1 MKIDKTTP
9 QPLDNHRLLLS
20 LAFAWSVL
28 CAAAP
33 CTQAQ
38 RMPQD
43 SWYLAKET
51 PADVEVFFNWPSA
64 ISVDL
69 AGNFYVADS
78 SNNSIVVFDATGK
91 LLRRWGN
98 TLNWQDTL
106 SNPRSVFVSPDGK
119 KVYVAHYSNANNK
132 YCVSVF
138 DPQGKRQLRIDSPT
152 SPADRQFGYNAH
164 VVADA
169 NGNIYVADR
178 DTARINVYDSSGTYL
193 RGWGGYSSSS
203 EDGKFYGIA
212 GMVLTSSGDLA
223 VLDNYWPHRIQIF
236 KTDGTFLRKISLA
249 DLNLDLGSVWSLATD
264 AAGNWYV
271 GSYRWS
277 SGTYIGAVTVVTNA
291 GQLIRNIS
299 APSADDPAN
308 FRSVYGLAIR
318 NDLIYVLDAN
328 EHRVF
333 VFKATDGLPLTTL
346 GSLSSLNTTRG
357 FGLAVDSS
365 GNKFISDTTANKIRK
380 LDAND
385 ALVRSFASKG
395 AGDEQFDGLGDLA
408 LSPDGQRLYAIDQNN
423 HRVQFFDKD
432 GQFLGKFGTQ
442 GAGNGQFKFPSGIA
456 VNADGRVYVSDRDN
470 HRVQFFDKDG
480 QFLGKFG
487 QEGSFDG
494 YFKSPRGLA
503 VAPGSKVIVADFDN
517 KRIQVF
523 DKDGQF
529 INKADFK
536 ALLDQG
542 QFSASTNNM
551 GPPSF
556 DDGSSSYNKPE
567 KIAAAADGT
576 IYVFG
581 RAYLRSYGN
590 KSLFSDGYA
599 LAAADEHLKGLK
611 SWFPKN
617 VVTREQQWALW
628 RESYDALGPVV
639 ATPQGDLVLANG
651 DGIIRTFRRTFRTV
665 LPDVANAIPL
675 PRVLSQQRRPGTT
688 FVDVEYT
695 VADAN
700 DAAVEVRA
708 LAFKNGGDSLA
719 DLIPITSLAEG
730 TSAKLGANI
739 ATGQT
744 HKFTWN
750 VGQDIS
756 SDFAELQIEM
766 LAKDGRQ
773 LLNLDYIEIPAS
785 GSDPPLKISRSP
797 STDKDLLSVW
807 YWLIAQRDAGFNFA
821 GGIVTQTGVASAS
834 DGLTAEYFSN
844 ANFTG
849 LIKQE
854 TGKVPF
860 VETTWDYS
868 NGNSVQKSN
877 LPAGTKSVRWSGYLV
892 LGSMEPGNYYLN
904 LGSGG
909 GLLTVW
915 VNGLKQ
921 IDGQQW
927 GSTISLGQ
935 IQSGSPIPLT
945 IEFVLDQNNNWPS
958 LTASLNKDYNYATQR
973 TLQVADYRTIPGL
986 LAGGVFTTKAGRD
999 YLFAKMGLRE
1009 ATAAEVKRAKEAGT
1023 PDNIIQWDPPL
1034 QVGPDERPAKINPYG
1049 FDTGA
1054 QGTWVVPVANN

>member
-1 MKIDKTTP
+1 MKIDTITP
-9 QPLDNHRLLLS
+9 QPLANHRLVLS

-28 CAAAP
+28 CVAAP

-43 SWYLAKET
+43 SWYLAKQM
-51 PADVEVFFNWPSA
+51 PADVEVFFNSPADMSA
-64 ISVDL
+64 DQ
-69 AGNFYVADS
+69 AGNFFVADY

-98 TLNWQDTL
+98 TGNWQDRL
-106 SNPRSVFVSPDGK
+106 NSPNSVLVSPDGK
-119 KVYVAHYSNANNK
+119 KVYVVHYSSVSSK

-138 DPQGKRQLRIDSPT
+138 DPEGRLQLRIDSPST
-152 SPADRQFGYNAH
+152 PADRQFGWESR
-164 VVADA
+164 VTADA
-169 NGNIYVADR
+169 NGNIYIGDPDYDR
-178 DTARINVYDSSGTYL
+178 VSVYDSAGNFL
-193 RGWGGYSSSS
+193 RSWGGYSSAN
-203 EDGKFYGIA
+203 EDGKFDHLTDIA
-212 GMVLTSSGDLA
+212 ITASGDVA
-223 VLDNYWPHRIQIF
+223 VLEGYGQQRIQIF
-236 KTDGTFLRKISLA
+236 KSDGTLLRKISLN
-249 DLNLDLGSVWSLATD
+249 DLNLNLGVAYSLTED
-264 AAGNWYV
+264 NSGNFYV
-271 GSYRWS
+271 GSRGWV
-277 SGTYIGAVTVVTNA
+277 SGMWVGSLTMLTAN
-291 GQLIRNIS
+291 GQLVRNIRS
-299 APSADDPAN
+299 PSIDDATY
-308 FRSVYGLAIR
+308 FRSPNGIVTRNNIVYVADRDGNR
-318 NDLIYVLDAN
+318 VL
-328 EHRVF
+328 VF
-333 VFKATDGLPLTTL
+333 DSASGVLERTF
-346 GSLSSLNTTRG
+346 GSQSNVNTTRS
-357 FGLAVDSS
+357 FGLALDSS
-365 GNKFISDTTANKIRK
+365 GNMVVADTTANRIRQ
-380 LDAND
+380 LNADG
-385 ALVRSFASKG
+385 ALVRSFG
-395 AGDEQFDGLGDLA
+395 GQGTGDGKFDGLGDLA
-408 LSPDGQRLYAIDQNN
+408 VSAAGRIYAVDQNN
-423 HRVQFFDKD
+423 HRIQYFDANSE
-432 GQFLGKFGTQ
+432 QFLGKFGTQ
-442 GAGNGQFKFPSGIA
+442 GSGNSQFKFPSGIA
-456 VNADGRVYVSDRDN
+456 VGADNRVYVADRDN
-470 HRVQFFDKDG
+470 HRIQYFDANGVYLG
-480 QFLGKFG
+480 QFG

-503 VAPGSKVIVADFDN
+503 VMRDGRVAVADYEN
-517 KRIQVF
+517 KRIQIF
-523 DKDGQF
+523 DKDGKF
-529 INKADFK
+529 LAKAGFK

-542 QFSASTNNM
+542 QSRVSTNMMYGVPTFSDWSDHNR
-551 GPPSF
+551 
-556 DDGSSSYNKPE
+556 PE
-567 KIAAAADGT
+567 KIAVAADGT
-576 IYVFG
+576 LYVFG
-581 RAYLRSYGN
+581 RAYLQSWTGSKTHYW
-590 KSLFSDGYA
+590 DGYA
-599 LAAADEHLKGLK
+599 VAVADEHLKGLK

-617 VVTREQQWALW
+617 VVTSEDQWSL
-628 RESYDALGPVV
+628 RRDSYDAVGPVV
-639 ATPQGDLVLANG
+639 ATPQGDLVFANG

-739 ATGQT
+739 PTGQT

-785 GSDPPLKISRSP
+785 GSDPLLKISRSP
-797 STDKDLLSVW
+797 LTDKDLLSVW
-807 YWLIAQRDAGFNFA
+807 YWMIAQRDTGFNFA
-821 GGIVTQTGVASAS
+821 NGLVTQAGVSSAS
-834 DGLTAEYFSN
+834 DGLRAEYFSN

-854 TGKVPF
+854 AGKVPF

-868 NGNSVQKSN
+868 NGNSVPKLN

-892 LGSMEPGNYYLN
+892 LGSAEPGNYYLN
-904 LGSGG
+904 FGNGG

-921 IDGQQW
+921 VDAQQW

-935 IQSGSPIPLT
+935 LQSGSLVDLT
-945 IEFVLDQNNNWPS
+945 IEFVPNQNNDWTS
-958 LTASLNKDYNYATQR
+958 LSASLNSPSASR

-986 LAGGVFTTKAGRD
+986 LAGGAFTTKAGRD

-1034 QVGPDERPAKINPYG
+1034 QVGPDERPAKVNPYG